1 MAEQTVVEKAKQMG
15 WAPQAEFRGDPT
27 KWIDADEYVRRG
39 EQLMPILR
47 ANNERLMEEV
57 GKLRSENAQTQQLLK
72 ASGEAIE
79 ELKKFN
85 TKTTKK
91 ALADQKETLVEGI
104 KAARRE
110 GDVDSELVLQDQ
122 LTEVSTAL
130 RQADTTPKVS
140 DTAAGPAGGA
150 PPPVMDSPGWK
161 AFVAENPWFGK
172 DKRRTALAV
181 AIGEE
186 LRGDPANSGLTGKPF
201 FDKVADEVEKQFNP
215 GASQRRQPSKVE
227 GGGGGGGDGGGSS
240 AGRSFADLPAE
251 AQAAC
256 KRQSSRLVGPGRA
269 YKDLSAWQTAYAT
282 KYFEAE

>member
-1 MAEQTVVEKAKQMG
+1 MAEQTVVDKAKQMG
-15 WAPQAEFRGDPT
+15 WAPQEEFRGDPS

-130 RQADTTPKVS
+130 RQA
-140 DTAAGPAGGA
+140 
-150 PPPVMDSPGWK
+150 
-161 AFVAENPWFGK
+161 
-172 DKRRTALAV
+172 
-181 AIGEE
+181 
-186 LRGDPANSGLTGKPF
+186 
-201 FDKVADEVEKQFNP
+201 
-215 GASQRRQPSKVE
+215 
-227 GGGGGGGDGGGSS
+227 
-240 AGRSFADLPAE
+240 
-251 AQAAC
+251 
-256 KRQSSRLVGPGRA
+256 
-269 YKDLSAWQTAYAT
+269 
-282 KYFEAE
+282 